1 MSINSR
7 TKGAVGEREA
17 AELLTKH
24 GWEARRGQQFAGS
37 PDSPDV
43 VSNFPWHL
51 EVKRVQASSPMK
63 WMEKATEDSGG
74 KKPPCVLWRP
84 NRKPWIVMMWADD
97 FLNQT
102 ENNKQNAKMETN
114 EITLTKEQYTESL
127 KQAEEAGFRRGV
139 AEYDNQKAVST
150 SKVSSHPIM
159 DLEDALKADRA
170 IQQSG
175 C

>member
-1 MSINSR
+1 
-7 TKGAVGEREA
+7 
-17 AELLTKH
+17 
-24 GWEARRGQQFAGS
+24 
-37 PDSPDV
+37 
-43 VSNFPWHL
+43 
-51 EVKRVQASSPMK
+51 
-63 WMEKATEDSGG
+63 
-74 KKPPCVLWRP
+74 
-84 NRKPWIVMMWADD
+84 MWADD